1 MLLNV
6 LLLHFT
12 SELSILQAA
21 SKYILDVVEIYITLN
36 DGREQTNENK
46 KMDLTPTTLD
56 AKLKMKFTNLTQ
68 PVELWRKVDKEQR
81 TEIARMEQVRTMY
94 DLNTLFITNRKIID
108 TQ

>member
-1 MLLNV
+1 
-6 LLLHFT
+6 
-12 SELSILQAA
+12 
-21 SKYILDVVEIYITLN
+21 LN